1 MICLVRPPAVESFR
15 FATTSISMPL
25 GLAYIAGALET
36 AGHKVA
42 VVDAVGLGFEKRAR
56 YYKGYLV
63 GLALEDIVARIPAE
77 SRIIGVSC
85 IFTHEW
91 PAVLRLV
98 ELVKRRFPNVPVVVG
113 GEHCTSMPEFCLMT
127 SKADVVVLGE
137 GEETIVELVAALD
150 AGRKLDAVDG
160 IAWREGASVRVNKRR
175 ARRVDVDAIP
185 LPSWDHF
192 DVAGYHQRRFVGGMY
207 SDRITVPILA
217 TRGCPYQCTY
227 CSSPNMWTPRW
238 IPRQPKRVVDEI
250 ESYVKRYDAGNFP
263 FQDLTAI
270 IQKEWIVEFCQE
282 ILRRGLDINWQL
294 SSGTRSEAID
304 DEVADLLRRSGMI
317 NMAYAPESGSETT
330 RRYIKKKM
338 QTERLFGSIASAVKA
353 ELNVSVFLVIGFP
366 HDRPEHLAENL
377 PFIDR
382 LAAAGVT
389 DMSVGYYMA
398 LPGTELFHSLY
409 DAGRIK
415 LDRAYFRHIL
425 DSLAIWPSQTYAD
438 ALGTGDLFR
447 WKSRMY
453 RRFYGAKRKR
463 KDRKGLG
470 AAVRRALSGFKRGAH
485 RSKLET
491 VFRNAASTG
500 LDTLRTRFQRGWMP
514 RAEERALFADWDAI
528 YRRIREGKLATGAAV
543 RALADTS
550 RLHESNVVATLKRD
564 HETPR
569 AFEAPVP
576 AAAE

>member
-25 GLAYIAGALET
+25 GIAYIAGALE
-36 AGHKVA
+36 AVGHTVT
-42 VVDAVGLGFEKRAR
+42 VVDAVGLGFEKRTR

-77 SRIIGVSC
+77 AKLVGISC

-98 ELVKRRFPNVPVVVG
+98 DLVKERFPTLPVVIG

-137 GEETIVELVAALD
+137 GEETIVELIAALSQ
-150 AGRKLDAVDG
+150 GRPLDTVDG
-160 IAWREGASVRVNKRR
+160 IAWRSGRSRVQVNKRR
-175 ARRVDVDAIP
+175 TRRIDVDAIK

-192 DVAGYHQRRFVGGMY
+192 DVEGYHKRRFVGGMY

-238 IPRQPKRVVDEI
+238 IPRKPTLVVDEI
-250 ESYVKRYDAGNFP
+250 ESYVKRYNAGNFP

-282 ILRRGLDINWQL
+282 ILRRGLNINWQL

-304 DEVADLLRRSGMI
+304 DEVADLLRQSGMI

-338 QTERLFGSIASAVKA
+338 QTSRLFESVGSAVRA

-366 HDRPEHLAENL
+366 HDKPEHLAENL

-382 LAAAGVT
+382 LAAEGVT

-409 DAGRIK
+409 DDGRIK

-438 ALGTGDLFR
+438 ALSSGDLFR
-447 WKSRMY
+447 WKSRLY
-453 RRFYGAKRKR
+453 RRFYGAKKKR
-463 KDRKGLG
+463 ADRKGL
-470 AAVRRALSGFKRGAH
+470 AASVKRALSGFKKGGH
-485 RSKLET
+485 RSKLQT
-491 VFRNAASTG
+491 VFRNAATTAM
-500 LDTLRTRFQRGWMP
+500 DTTRTRFKRGWMP
-514 RAEERALFADWDAI
+514 RREEHALFADWDAI
-528 YRRIREGKLATGAAV
+528 YRGIRAGKLARGLAV
-543 RALADTS
+543 RAIADTS
-550 RLHESNVVATLKRD
+550 RLHENNVVAALRRD

-569 AFEAPVP
+569 TFEAPV
-576 AAAE
+576 AAG